1 MYRITDWTCEYIHLG
16 VHRRRVSL
24 PFSPPFI
31 SICFW
36 LRLIGVLLALYIKK
50 EGLSVRLQLDK
61 PPIPHRSLPERK
73 QASIPQS
80 CLSLHIQT
88 AEASSHVSRENIRNH
103 SSAGNPLLGVPSW
116 VVDGKHE
123 NKMMRHARKSGIII
137 VGYILTAPNQYS
149 YSEVEISCG
158 LSF

>member
-1 MYRITDWTCEYIHLG
+1 MDLR
-16 VHRRRVSL
+16 VHSSWRSSQAR
-24 PFSPPFI
+24 FPPVFPAFHI
-31 SICFW
+31 NLF
-36 LRLIGVLLALYIKK
+36 LLASNWCAARPLNKK
-50 EGLSVRLQLDK
+50 GGLSVRLQLAK

-73 QASIPQS
+73 QASILQS

-123 NKMMRHARKSGIII
+123 NKMMRHTRKSGIII